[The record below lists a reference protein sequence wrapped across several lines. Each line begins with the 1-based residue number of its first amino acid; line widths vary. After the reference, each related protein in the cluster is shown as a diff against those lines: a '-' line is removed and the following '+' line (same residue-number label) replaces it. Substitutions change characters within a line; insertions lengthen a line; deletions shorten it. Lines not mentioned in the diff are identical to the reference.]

1 MRKSDL
7 SPERQARLEP
17 VPGKPGVFALDPPP
31 IGPLE
36 DFAGRLAASDR
47 MGDAVRLLEHLR
59 AESTRLPH

>member
-17 VPGKPGVFALDPPP
+17 VPGKPGVFALGPPP
-31 IGPLE
+31 IGPQG
-36 DFAGRLAASDR
+36 DFAGWLAASGR